1 MFSGDDGAGTTAKT
15 REQNMMKRMLI
26 GLAAVFLIGSAAH
39 AAQPWKTIKTSAG
52 TVWATES
59 GMTLY
64 TFDKDRKNK
73 SSCDDQCAAAWPPF
87 KAASTAKTV
96 GGWTVINRTDGS
108 MMWAYAGH
116 PLYTYAADTKPGEVS
131 GDGLNQ
137 FGAIWH
143 VAKAKGGGSYKPK
156 PSGSYQ
162 PKSTGY

>member
-1 MFSGDDGAGTTAKT
+1 
-15 REQNMMKRMLI
+15 MKRMLI

-64 TFDKDRKNK
+64 TFDKDRNNK

-143 VAKAKGGGSYKPK
+143 VAKAKGVVRSSLSRVVRTSLRRVGLISRSRPATKAP
-156 PSGSYQ
+156 
-162 PKSTGY
+162 